1 VEDDLIIF
9 PDDCEYVKVSQCTTG
24 RAYLLRFKSSNRK
37 FFFWLQVRLCNYF
50 FFWEGFV
57 IFFFKE
63 PKTDKDDDNCKRIN
77 ELLNNPSS
85 AVQSS
90 LERPDQDLQTILS
103 SMSQSQLM
111 QLFGGANQIS
121 GLSSLLGSMRFG
133 FSGFH
138 YLWS

>member
-1 VEDDLIIF
+1 MHYRTSLLAEIQIVQSKIF
-9 PDDCEYVKVSQCTTG
+9 
-24 RAYLLRFKSSNRK
+24 LLASSK
-37 FFFWLQVRLCNYF
+37 IVQLFLFL
-50 FFWEGFV
+50 EGFV
-57 IFFFKE
+57 ISFFFKE

-133 FSGFH
+133 FSGFL